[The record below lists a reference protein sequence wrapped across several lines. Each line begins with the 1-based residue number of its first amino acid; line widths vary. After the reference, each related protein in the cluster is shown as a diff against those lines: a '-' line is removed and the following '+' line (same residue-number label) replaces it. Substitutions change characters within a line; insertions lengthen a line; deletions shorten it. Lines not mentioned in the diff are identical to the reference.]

1 MVNFW
6 YFGRRPRT
14 DGKCSGILLT
24 ATGINEKFEKLNGYQ
39 FLTIKKSSKMKD
51 FLLVYR
57 TDYSTIPK
65 GASPEQM
72 QASAKRWM
80 DWIGGIAA
88 QNKLIDRGNRLVP
101 SGKVV
106 KADNVIADGPYTEIK
121 ECIVGYS
128 IVKAASM
135 EEAAELTT
143 GCPIL
148 AIGGNVEV
156 REINAL

>member
-1 MVNFW
+1 
-6 YFGRRPRT
+6 
-14 DGKCSGILLT
+14 
-24 ATGINEKFEKLNGYQ
+24 
-39 FLTIKKSSKMKD
+39 MKD

-57 TDYSTIPK
+57 TDYNTIPK

-72 QASAKRWM
+72 QASTKRWM

-88 QNKLIDRGNRLVP
+88 QNKLTDRGNRLVP
-101 SGKVV
+101 LGKVV
-106 KADNVIADGPYTEIK
+106 KADNIIADGPYTEIK

-128 IVKAASM
+128 IVKTTSI
-135 EEAAELTT
+135 EKAAELAK

-156 REINAL
+156 REISAIEA